1 MFVLFLEMRG
11 LCGIRRLGVRE
22 GLDLFLSA
30 VSRFFFL
37 WVLNILFF
45 SPSQS
50 DIISSNNVL
59 QYFVSFDQDSQSAIN
74 DLSGKDGA
82 VLHQIAPPS

>member
-1 MFVLFLEMRG
+1 MGSEDWTFERVWICFFPQSAGSFSFGFLT
-11 LCGIRRLGVRE
+11 
-22 GLDLFLSA
+22 
-30 VSRFFFL
+30 FFF
-37 WVLNILFF
+37 
-45 SPSQS
+45 PSQS

-82 VLHQIAPPS
+82 VLQQIVPPS